1 VPFLL
6 RVPPR
11 LGERRGVVTDAP
23 VGLQDV
29 MPTLLDA
36 AGAPLPDTMTGRSLL
51 PFVREERPAWR
62 DALHGE
68 HAGCYRYDDGAH
80 FLVEERFKYV
90 WYSQSG
96 REHLFDL
103 RADPIEHHDLSGAT
117 AGGSESDAREHL
129 ERLRRRLVQ
138 QLRDRP
144 EGFVDGDR
152 LVPGRPHRE
161 LVPR

>member
-1 VPFLL
+1 
-6 RVPPR
+6 
-11 LGERRGVVTDAP
+11 
-23 VGLQDV
+23 
-29 MPTLLDA
+29 
-36 AGAPLPDTMTGRSLL
+36 L

-68 HAGCYRYDDGAH
+68 HSGCYRYDDSVH
-80 FLVEERFKYV
+80 FLVDERFKYV

-103 RADPIEHHDLSGAT
+103 YADPLERHDLSGAA
-117 AGGSESDAREHL
+117 AGGAESDARDHL
-129 ERLRRRLVQ
+129 ERLRNRLVQ